1 MRLTWKRIAALL
13 LGVVLCALLGPAVLA
28 ADEEEPA
35 ALEFA
40 VSDWD
45 GPSNDELLTE
55 YVRGMFYGPSRPM
68 IKSPGSLAQTLGPV
82 KYAIEQRFKAMIEEV
97 AAGQRTNTQFE
108 VYASE
113 LNIADADFSE
123 LTTDDMDTIYY
134 ALLSDCSASLYWHDV
149 RLGRARGVGSDYAV
163 IYFKVAADY
172 QGSEYEVD
180 PSRITAANAALEN
193 AREILEAYRSVSD
206 VNKLRGYM
214 YEICLRNVY
223 NDDAAASSGSP
234 SIGIDPWQLV
244 YVFDN
249 DPDTNVVCE
258 GYSKAFEYLC
268 NNTAFSS
275 GLINC
280 YCVSGYAR
288 VTDGV
293 PDTSSGH
300 MWNIVRMDDGDNYVV
315 DVTWSDSE
323 SGSVTDYGML
333 LSYAKEG
340 SLEAG
345 YRLSRG
351 SGSASVRQYKSNM
364 SLYYTD
370 SELTVCDHA
379 YAGSH
384 THTADAPVQE
394 NVIASTCTAA
404 GSCDLVTYCSRCGH
418 EMSRET
424 GVVLP
429 ALGHVDGEPV
439 HENETE
445 ATCTADGGYD
455 LVTRCTRCGEIVSS
469 EHAAVPALGHVGG
482 KPVEENHVSA
492 TCTEAAHH
500 DEVVYCSV
508 CQSEIRRTPVTEG
521 EPLGHDYAYDPDGWS
536 WNGYT
541 AAAASFVCT
550 HDSSHKE
557 TAVASISSERT
568 EPTCS
573 QAGSVVYTAT
583 VVYGGT
589 TYTDT
594 VSQVLEKLAHTP
606 GAAVEEHYTAATCT
620 EAAHHDE
627 VVYCSVC
634 QSEISRTPVT
644 EGEPL
649 GHDYAYDPDGWSWNG
664 YTAATASFVCTHD
677 SSHKETAV
685 ASISSERTEPT
696 CSQAG
701 SIVYTATVV
710 YGGTTYTDTVSQV
723 LEKLAHTPGT
733 AVEEHYTA
741 ATCTEAAHHDEVV
754 YCSVC
759 QSEISRTPVTEGEP
773 LGHDYA
779 YDPDGW
785 SWNGYTAAAASFV
798 CTHDSSH
805 KETVPATITSERTEP
820 SVGVAGKVVYTAT
833 VDYKGNSYT
842 DTRTEI
848 LPALPAPTVTAPQ
861 ITSQPANVKA
871 VVNKTAT
878 FSVAAQ
884 GTGLHYQWYV
894 QTKGSTAWA
903 PVGGD
908 SARLTVT
915 AAAALDG
922 ARYRCVVTGEGGKTA
937 TSNEVALTVVTAPKI
952 TAQPKKASV
961 KAGKKVTFKVKA
973 SGYDLTYQWYYQK
986 PGAKKWVKI
995 KNAVKPSY
1003 SFKAGRSK
1011 NGYKYRCYVTNP
1023 AGTVKSKTAKLTVK

>member
-13 LGVVLCALLGPAVLA
+13 LGVVLCALLTPAVAA

-55 YVRGMFYGPSRPM
+55 YVRRMFYGPSRPM

-97 AAGQRTNTQFE
+97 AAGQRTNTQLE
-108 VYASE
+108 VCPSD
-113 LNIADADFSE
+113 LTLPDADFSG
-123 LTTDDMDTIYY
+123 LTIDDMDTIYY

-172 QGSEYEVD
+172 QGGEYEVD
-180 PSRITAANAALEN
+180 PGRITAANTALSN
-193 AREILEAYRSVSD
+193 VQEILDAYRADSD
-206 VNKLRGYM
+206 VDKLRGYM

-223 NDDAAASSGSP
+223 NDAAAAGSVDP
-234 SIGIDPWQLV
+234 SVGINPWQLV

-293 PDTSSGH
+293 PDPNSGH

-333 LSYAKEG
+333 LSYAKDG

-351 SGSASVRQYKSNM
+351 SNSYASVRQYNSSM
-364 SLYYTD
+364 RLYYTD
-370 SELTVCDHA
+370 EELTVCDHA
-379 YAGSH
+379 YGSH
-384 THTADAPVQE
+384 THTAAAPVQE
-394 NVIASTCTAA
+394 NVIAPTCTAA
-404 GSCDLVTYCSRCGH
+404 GSCDLVTYCARCGQ

-429 ALGHVDGEPV
+429 ALGHVNGEAV
-439 HENETE
+439 HEGETLP
-445 ATCTADGGYD
+445 TCTEPGCYD
-455 LVTRCTRCGEIVSS
+455 NVVRCTVCQEIVSS
-469 EHAAVPALGHVGG
+469 EHVDVDPLGHSPGEAAHEG
-482 KPVEENHVSA
+482 ETLP
-492 TCTEAAHH
+492 TCTEPGCY
-500 DEVVYCSV
+500 DNVVRCTV
-508 CQSEIRRTPVTEG
+508 CQGIISSEHVDVD
-521 EPLGHDYAYDPDGWS
+521 PLGHDYVYDPDGWS
-536 WNGYT
+536 W
-541 AAAASFVCT
+541 
-550 HDSSHKE
+550 
-557 TAVASISSERT
+557 
-568 EPTCS
+568 
-573 QAGSVVYTAT
+573 
-583 VVYGGT
+583 
-589 TYTDT
+589 TD
-594 VSQVLEKLAHTP
+594 
-606 GAAVEEHYTAATCT
+606 
-620 EAAHHDE
+620 
-627 VVYCSVC
+627 
-634 QSEISRTPVT
+634 
-644 EGEPL
+644 
-649 GHDYAYDPDGWSWNG
+649 
-664 YTAATASFVCTHD
+664 YTAATATFVCSHD
-677 SSHKETAV
+677 ASHKEIV
-685 ASISSERTEPT
+685 A
-696 CSQAG
+696 
-701 SIVYTATVV
+701 
-710 YGGTTYTDTVSQV
+710 
-723 LEKLAHTPGT
+723 
-733 AVEEHYTA
+733 
-741 ATCTEAAHHDEVV
+741 
-754 YCSVC
+754 
-759 QSEISRTPVTEGEP
+759 
-773 LGHDYA
+773 
-779 YDPDGW
+779 
-785 SWNGYTAAAASFV
+785 
-798 CTHDSSH
+798 
-805 KETVPATITSERTEP
+805 ATITSERTEP

-861 ITSQPANVKA
+861 ITSQPANGKA

-894 QTKGSTAWA
+894 QTKGSAAWA

-937 TSNEVALTVVTAPKI
+937 TSNEVTLTVVTAPKI

>member
-45 GPSNDELLTE
+45 GPSNDEMFTE

-68 IKSPGSLAQTLGPV
+68 VKSPGSLAQTLGPV

-97 AAGQRTNTQFE
+97 AAGQRTNTQLE
-108 VYASE
+108 VCPSD
-113 LNIADADFSE
+113 LTLPDADFSA

-180 PSRITAANAALEN
+180 PSRITAANTALSN
-193 AREILEAYRSVSD
+193 VQEILDAYRADSD
-206 VNKLRGYM
+206 VDKLRGYM

-223 NDDAAASSGSP
+223 NDAAAAGSVDP
-234 SIGIDPWQLV
+234 SVGINPWQLV

-293 PDTSSGH
+293 PDPNSGH

-351 SGSASVRQYKSNM
+351 SGSASVRQYKSSM

-370 SELTVCDHA
+370 EELTICDHA
-379 YAGSH
+379 YGSH
-384 THTADAPVQE
+384 THTAAAPVQE
-394 NVIASTCTAA
+394 NVIAPTCTAA

-429 ALGHVDGEPV
+429 ATGHTAGQAAE
-439 HENETE
+439 ENIV
-445 ATCTADGGYD
+445 APTCTEPGCYD
-455 LVTRCTRCGEIVSS
+455 NVVRCTVCQGIISS
-469 EHAAVPALGHVGG
+469 EHVDVDPLGHSPGQAAHEG
-482 KPVEENHVSA
+482 ETLP
-492 TCTEAAHH
+492 TCTEPGCY
-500 DEVVYCSV
+500 DNVVRCTV
-508 CQSEIRRTPVTEG
+508 CQGIISSEHIDVD
-521 EPLGHDYAYDPDGWS
+521 PLGHDYVYDPDGWS
-536 WNGYT
+536 W
-541 AAAASFVCT
+541 
-550 HDSSHKE
+550 
-557 TAVASISSERT
+557 
-568 EPTCS
+568 
-573 QAGSVVYTAT
+573 
-583 VVYGGT
+583 
-589 TYTDT
+589 TD
-594 VSQVLEKLAHTP
+594 
-606 GAAVEEHYTAATCT
+606 
-620 EAAHHDE
+620 
-627 VVYCSVC
+627 
-634 QSEISRTPVT
+634 
-644 EGEPL
+644 
-649 GHDYAYDPDGWSWNG
+649 
-664 YTAATASFVCTHD
+664 YTAATATFVCSHD
-677 SSHKETAV
+677 ASHKEIV
-685 ASISSERTEPT
+685 A
-696 CSQAG
+696 
-701 SIVYTATVV
+701 
-710 YGGTTYTDTVSQV
+710 
-723 LEKLAHTPGT
+723 
-733 AVEEHYTA
+733 
-741 ATCTEAAHHDEVV
+741 
-754 YCSVC
+754 
-759 QSEISRTPVTEGEP
+759 
-773 LGHDYA
+773 
-779 YDPDGW
+779 
-785 SWNGYTAAAASFV
+785 
-798 CTHDSSH
+798 
-805 KETVPATITSERTEP
+805 ATITSERTEP

-861 ITSQPANVKA
+861 ITSQPAAVKA
-871 VVNKTAT
+871 VVNKTAAFT
-878 FSVAAQ
+878 VSAQ
-884 GTGLHYQWYV
+884 GTGLTYQWYV
-894 QTKGSTAWA
+894 QTKGSAAWT
-903 PVGGD
+903 PVGGAT
-908 SARLTVT
+908 SAKLTVT
-915 AAAALDG
+915 ATAALDG
-922 ARYRCVVTGEGGKTA
+922 ARYRCVVTGEGGKAA
-937 TSNEVALTVVTAPKI
+937 TSNEVTLTVVTAPKI

-1003 SFKAGRSK
+1003 SFKAARSK